1 MVAPSRYALLLR
13 LASERTDRAAK
24 QLGQSQQ
31 RLQAAEAKLMQ
42 LSQYLGEYRQQR
54 LARASQGMGALQW
67 NDFQRFLERLE
78 DAERSQQRDC
88 EWCRQAVEQARQQW
102 QEARQHQRA
111 METLTEQEAM
121 RLLAEQTR
129 REQKQTDELA
139 TRAFMRKD

>member
-1 MVAPSRYALLLR
+1 
-13 LASERTDRAAK
+13 
-24 QLGQSQQ
+24 
-31 RLQAAEAKLMQ
+31 MQ

-54 LARASQGMGALQW
+54 LVRASLGMGALQW

-78 DAERSQQRDC
+78 DAERSQQQDC